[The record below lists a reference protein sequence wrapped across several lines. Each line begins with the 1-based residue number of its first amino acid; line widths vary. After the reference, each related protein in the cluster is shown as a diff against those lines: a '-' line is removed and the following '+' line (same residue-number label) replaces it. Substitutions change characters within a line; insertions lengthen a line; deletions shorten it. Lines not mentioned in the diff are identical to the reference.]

1 MYILEYTLATS
12 GGKRVYG
19 VDHARRIRA
28 LVLVLLSLVA
38 TGITAGREG
47 GAGIAPP
54 EG

>member
-38 TGITAGREG
+38 TGITAGRED